1 MCTITDVTRRAP
13 FTDLASLK
21 AWLGELRPADRVRI
35 ARLIADARTRA
46 EMVRLAATAI
56 YDRTRDATNADVA
69 KELGVTERVV
79 KRAITEYR
87 KKTGAEGKPP
97 GRRKTAEQ

>member
-1 MCTITDVTRRAP
+1 LCTITNVTRRAP

-21 AWLGELRPADRVRI
+21 AWLAELRPADRVRI

-46 EMVRLAATAI
+46 EMVRLADTEI
-56 YDRTRDATNADVA
+56 YERTRDATNADVA
-69 KELGVTERVV
+69 ADLGLSERIV
-79 KRAITEYR
+79 KRAINEYR

-97 GRRKTAEQ
+97 GRRKATE